1 MNEEEEWVDINTDL
15 IKRIMEQLDMV
26 MIPWEILLVIV
37 MGMLKNI
44 LWRHERKRERERE
57 IKSETM
63 ENDK

>member
-1 MNEEEEWVDINTDL
+1 MDINTDL

-44 LWRHERKRERERE
+44 LWRHERKRERER
-57 IKSETM
+57 
-63 ENDK
+63 N